1 MFARRAEKKRIFRG
15 RAQRRLT
22 PAIVKCEPSIKFA
35 WSSGCLERR
44 SQQRWPALNIFNT
57 EPSAECQ
64 NNSRVG
70 IDVTDPGSL
79 CEMADAFTELHHFA
93 MQHRDPADPNIGN
106 LFHQC
111 KSLIERLRIHRDES
125 LVLHR
130 RGEVDAK
137 EFTNKG
143 CCHSM
148 DFLVNCVLYCNLLR
162 NDKQLRLA
170 LSLAIQVLLPPSS
183 SERLQQKLRNDAEK
197 YIDPGT
203 VSRARLAVDAAYM
216 LLVRTKISQMI
227 ASDPGGICS
236 YVMIDASEQGGRD
249 FELVYISIIRRRD
262 TIQIFLDFLK
272 LMDSMNISG
281 AARASAVGNE
291 EKLLQG
297 WHDKVFSHITP
308 PVLLGSRAGTL
319 AHKFEAFIHQGFLL
333 SESKQ
338 VLKALTASGFGFC
351 TDLGT
356 EAGLHRIK
364 STPLSDVLP
373 WAYTRRPLPDRS
385 PLVLI
390 GLGMGDPPSPGT
402 SLGPPHFWGPWVSA
416 VQHLGCRPTIPSTL
430 QLWHRM
436 EGPRMGDRD
445 PHRFQGDADPP
456 FEVPPKMVTF
466 SPKMC

>member
-22 PAIVKCEPSIKFA
+22 PAIVKGEPSIKFA

-262 TIQIFLDFLK
+262 TIQIFLDF
-272 LMDSMNISG
+272 
-281 AARASAVGNE
+281 
-291 EKLLQG
+291 
-297 WHDKVFSHITP
+297 
-308 PVLLGSRAGTL
+308 
-319 AHKFEAFIHQGFLL
+319 
-333 SESKQ
+333 
-338 VLKALTASGFGFC
+338 
-351 TDLGT
+351 
-356 EAGLHRIK
+356 
-364 STPLSDVLP
+364 
-373 WAYTRRPLPDRS
+373 
-385 PLVLI
+385 
-390 GLGMGDPPSPGT
+390 
-402 SLGPPHFWGPWVSA
+402 
-416 VQHLGCRPTIPSTL
+416 
-430 QLWHRM
+430 
-436 EGPRMGDRD
+436 
-445 PHRFQGDADPP
+445 
-456 FEVPPKMVTF
+456 
-466 SPKMC
+466 